1 MDRRARLRPRSGR
14 PGLRPHFA
22 AAHRL
27 PHEPR
32 RQAETAFLHRRA
44 ARTHQ
49 VPAPRRRRHLHRRRL
64 PAPRLALAHGAPRPL
79 HPRRARFRRRPHLRS
94 RLESRSRSPGL
105 GRSRLPV
112 RAPAP
117 FKRTENEPP
126 GTIRRIQGNGR
137 QSRHQRPY
145 PPPAAPDAPPQ
156 NAGRHQARC
165 CRHHQPHSIRHRARV
180 PPRYA
185 RARRRRQ
192 GAQPIR
198 RPDQGNRPLGEHS
211 HGREPAARSPP
222 LPHRRGRTK
231 RSRETLSRHCRN
243 PGRRLSRASPRPG
256 RRRNRTRRPPLMP
269 ASAVT
274 TAAPTRNPFVEWIV
288 PIAAVSLVFVMLVPL
303 PAFALDLL
311 LAASFAAS
319 VLVLLSALQ
328 ILRPAQFSVFPSLLL
343 LLTLFR
349 LSLNLASSRRIL
361 LHGNEGAGA
370 AGRVI
375 ESFGQFVVGGNY
387 VVGFVL
393 FIALIAI
400 QYIVVSHGAVR
411 TAEVTARFTL
421 DALPG
426 KQMAIDADLNAGL
439 IDEHQAR
446 ARREQTARE
455 AEFYGA
461 MDGAARFNQRDSIA
475 TILITGINI
484 LAGFLIGVFQL
495 DIPFRE
501 ALKTYT
507 VLTVGDGLVTM
518 IPSLLVSMAGGMV
531 VTRASSNATLSADLG
546 TQLLSRRRSLQIA
559 AGVMVALACI
569 PGLPKFSFL
578 AIAGVVA
585 LLAARLPKP
594 AKDKD
599 GKVIEVAEPGA
610 LPAAE
615 KDKKAAKSDSIE
627 DLLKLDELSLEVGY
641 SLVNLVDVQQG
652 GQLLAR
658 VKALR
663 SSLAVQLG
671 FIVPP
676 IHITDNVRLKPREY
690 VISMRGVE
698 IARWEMLEDKVLAIS
713 SELTPPALAG
723 TPTREPAFGVAAL
736 WIAPALESQAL
747 TSGYAVVD
755 QTSVL
760 STHLAEIIRQHA
772 YELLTR
778 QETKRLLDRLSE
790 SHPKL
795 VEELVPKILSLGEVQ
810 KVLQQLLREQVSV
823 RDLSTILETLL
834 DASAANKN
842 PVLLVEAA
850 RQSLARALVRP
861 LLSDD
866 GGLRVL
872 TLDHN
877 IEEELSRAFSAQAPP
892 ATSTG
897 LQPSFVRRILDG
909 LRALAGDQ
917 VAQAAPILLCS
928 TPARFHLRRLLEPF
942 LPKVVVLSPLEI
954 PPMVSVQS
962 LGTVR

>member
-1 MDRRARLRPRSGR
+1 MPT
-14 PGLRPHFA
+14 A
-22 AAHRL
+22 AA
-27 PHEPR
+27 
-32 RQAETAFLHRRA
+32 
-44 ARTHQ
+44 
-49 VPAPRRRRHLHRRRL
+49 V
-64 PAPRLALAHGAPRPL
+64 
-79 HPRRARFRRRPHLRS
+79 
-94 RLESRSRSPGL
+94 SPG
-105 GRSRLPV
+105 
-112 RAPAP
+112 
-117 FKRTENEPP
+117 
-126 GTIRRIQGNGR
+126 
-137 QSRHQRPY
+137 
-145 PPPAAPDAPPQ
+145 
-156 NAGRHQARC
+156 
-165 CRHHQPHSIRHRARV
+165 
-180 PPRYA
+180 
-185 RARRRRQ
+185 
-192 GAQPIR
+192 
-198 RPDQGNRPLGEHS
+198 PL
-211 HGREPAARSPP
+211 
-222 LPHRRGRTK
+222 
-231 RSRETLSRHCRN
+231 
-243 PGRRLSRASPRPG
+243 
-256 RRRNRTRRPPLMP
+256 
-269 ASAVT
+269 
-274 TAAPTRNPFVEWIV
+274 TRNQFIEWIV

-303 PAFALDLL
+303 PAMVLDLL
-311 LAASFAAS
+311 LATSFAAS

-343 LLTLFR
+343 LMTLFR

-370 AGRVI
+370 AGHVI
-375 ESFGQFVVGGNY
+375 EAFGQFVVGGNY

-518 IPSLLVSMAGGMV
+518 IPSLLVSMAGGMI
-531 VTRASSNATLSADLG
+531 VTRASSSATLSVDLG

-578 AIAGVVA
+578 AIAAVVG

-594 AKDKD
+594 VIGKD
-599 GKVIEVAEPGA
+599 GKPVEVADPGA
-610 LPAAE
+610 LPVAGE
-615 KDKKAAKSDSIE
+615 KDKKAAKSESIE

-641 SLVNLVDVQQG
+641 ALVNLVDVQQG

-676 IHITDNVRLKPREY
+676 VHITDNVRLKPREY
-690 VISMRGVE
+690 VISLRGVE

-713 SELTPPALAG
+713 SELTPPPLAG

-736 WIAPALESQAL
+736 WIVRALEPQAL

-760 STHLAEIIRQHA
+760 STHLAELIRQHA

-778 QETKRLLDRLSE
+778 HETKRLLDRLAE

-810 KVLQQLLREQVSV
+810 KVLQQLLREQVSI

-834 DASAANKN
+834 DAAAVNKH

-872 TLDHN
+872 TLDHAL
-877 IEEELSRAFSAQAPP
+877 EEELGRAFNPQAPP
-892 ATSTG
+892 ATNTG

-909 LRALAGDQ
+909 LRQLAGDQ
-917 VAQAAPILLCS
+917 VAQTAPIVLCG